1 MRSLI
6 IWSKNRPAQLELLT
20 RSIYQNAKNTFEHIS
35 VIYKA
40 DNQLYQDAY
49 EIVMECVSDM
59 HLDMI
64 NQGSMSFE
72 ESTRL
77 LITYE
82 ENQNLCF
89 STDDNLIYR
98 SVPELPDVNYGEC
111 FSLRLGYNTVVQD
124 HNKAS
129 LQPPLNQ
136 VIERDGQLEWNPDKY
151 HPLSNY
157 GYPWALDFHVYSTR
171 QLQDTVKRFSFK
183 NTNELESGLFKYRN
197 EITTMKSFTHSCAV
211 NWPLNCLSGY
221 TQSDNISNEWLNEQ
235 FLNGKRLSL
244 DYIAS
249 QRIIGAHQS
258 FQLVWD

>member
-6 IWSKNRPAQLELLT
+6 IWSKDRACQLELLL
-20 RSIYQNAKNTFEHIS
+20 RSIHENAQNTFERIW
-35 VIYKA
+35 VIKKYTTAQFKEGYDRLNFNVDFVSETSGFEA
-40 DNQLYQDAY
+40 DTRRIIGLTS
-49 EIVMECVSDM
+49 SD
-59 HLDMI
+59 
-64 NQGSMSFE
+64 S
-72 ESTRL
+72 
-77 LITYE
+77 
-82 ENQNLCF
+82 LCF
-89 STDDNLIYR
+89 STDDNIIYR
-98 SVPELPDVNYGEC
+98 PVQEFPDVKYGEC

-258 FQLVWD
+258 FDLKWYK